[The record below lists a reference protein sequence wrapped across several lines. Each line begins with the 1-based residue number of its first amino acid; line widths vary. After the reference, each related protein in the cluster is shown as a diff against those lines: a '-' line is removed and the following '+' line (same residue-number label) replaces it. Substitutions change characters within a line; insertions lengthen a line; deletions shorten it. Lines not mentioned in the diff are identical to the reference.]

1 MRTPSKFRPLV
12 LAATVLLGA
21 CDSLPG
27 ALDPDTGAEGA
38 VPTGQ
43 GRLVVR
49 NTGTRTVTG
58 YSGVACPTGGTTIR
72 YQRVTIGPNGQHAVN
87 SAVGC
92 VNVTVDFASGSGWF
106 TQVRLLS
113 GESTTITVR

>member
-1 MRTPSKFRPLV
+1 
-12 LAATVLLGA
+12 
-21 CDSLPG
+21 
-27 ALDPDTGAEGA
+27 
-38 VPTGQ
+38 
-43 GRLVVR
+43 
-49 NTGTRTVTG
+49 VTG

-92 VNVTVDFASGSGWF
+92 VNVSVDFASGSGWF